1 MRGRYNGTMEKWIG
15 FIISNFAVDL
25 FLSIIMKKIF
35 KKDMAYPML
44 LLSQVLFVVPGILYI
59 TLPISAVTFVL
70 IKMFSGFIFC
80 LVTAQNYHIKPFV
93 AELLSYYALFFSI
106 YGFLWFMLLFFKQ
119 ILKDSNFAQTA
130 FFDLIILLL
139 IILYFA
145 MLIYIFSVLSRVSA
159 VKKYST
165 KVSFFIFGK
174 HIEITGLFDTG
185 NSLYDTKTK
194 KPVVVVC
201 MSALKRIIP
210 RENYKRLIEG
220 DDFAI
225 DFSHYIKFV
234 SVGSQETDMPVVDVG
249 SIVIHKSG
257 GDELRPCVI
266 GLVRQRFDDF
276 GGFEGL
282 LHSEFE

>member
-1 MRGRYNGTMEKWIG
+1 MESWIDL
-15 FIISNFAVDL
+15 IVSNFVIDL
-25 FLSIIMKKIF
+25 FLSVLMKKIF
-35 KKDMAYPML
+35 KKDIGYPML
-44 LLSQVLFVVPGILYI
+44 LFMQILFIVPSILYI
-59 TLPISAVTFVL
+59 TLPISAVIFVL

-80 LVTAQNYHIKPFV
+80 LVTAKNYSVKAFF
-93 AELLSYYALFFSI
+93 AELFSYYALLFSI
-106 YGFLWFMLLFFKQ
+106 NGFLDFLILLFRQ
-119 ILKDSNFAQTA
+119 IFNGTRLVQSA
-130 FFDLIILLL
+130 FFDLLVLLMV
-139 IILYFA
+139 IVYFA
-145 MLIYIFSVLSRVSA
+145 MLTYIFSVLSKVGA
-159 VKKYST
+159 IKKYST

-194 KPVVVVC
+194 KPVVVVS

-210 RENYKRLIEG
+210 RDNYKRLIDG

-234 SVGSQETDMPVVDVG
+234 SVGSQEADMPIVDVG
-249 SIVIHKSG
+249 SIVLHKSG

-266 GLVRQRFDDF
+266 GFVRQRFDDF